1 MSNECYCLDPL
12 PTRSIVV
19 YHIRHF
25 DLIWNRFLYSLVA
38 VMPLLLLSFPVI
50 SQQYQV
56 GFLAVR
62 GETHSQAHWAPT
74 LALLNARF
82 SEHEFVGRHLTQS
95 QLDDALKQQQL
106 DFVVTNPVH
115 FMLSH
120 GQALNWLASYLDS
133 HYGQARASV
142 AGTLWVRANSTITE
156 LEQLGGV
163 TVGAVHEQAFG
174 GFLLVAEQLRRRQIR
189 LSELKMTFQ
198 GYPLDNL
205 AYALRDGAVEAAI
218 LPSCLLEDMVD
229 EGLLKQED
237 FRALMV
243 QSSAPCVRST
253 PLYPGW
259 SFASVGN
266 IEESLLRE
274 MTQALLSLEVEAR
287 AQWGASVRLDDVA
300 QLLSDWQLGPEPKPL
315 AHWALLQQ
323 FLEQHWP
330 WLAGFIT
337 LLLGHLL
344 YHSRVAVLLHRRTKE
359 CERLYHQVQQKEQAL
374 AQARQR
380 TLMGEMATGLA
391 HELNQP
397 LSAIQAYAQAGELM
411 QDPIKHQA
419 AFSHIVAETE
429 RGAAIIRRFRQ
440 WATQPLPSADAV
452 ELAELCQ
459 EVIARMRPRIEAL
472 TVHVTLEL
480 TSGTLLS
487 IRPAIEQI
495 LNNIL
500 SNALD
505 AHERRLQATPTH
517 KGWITLTLSQY
528 SAEQVTGWQLIIED
542 NAGGIDDSIITTLQ
556 HNLPASHYHGM
567 GIGLLVSHRL
577 ALRLQGQLSLSNT
590 EQGTQARL
598 VIKESE

>member
-1 MSNECYCLDPL
+1 M
-12 PTRSIVV
+12 
-19 YHIRHF
+19 
-25 DLIWNRFLYSLVA
+25 IWNRFLSYLMA
-38 VMPLLLLSFPVI
+38 ALPLLLLSFSAI

-62 GETHSQAHWAPT
+62 GEAHSQAQWAPT
-74 LALLNARF
+74 LALLNQRF
-82 SEHEFVGRHLTQS
+82 SDHEFVGRHLTQQ
-95 QLDDALKQQQL
+95 QLDEALSQQQL

-115 FMLSH
+115 FMLNH

-142 AGTLWVRANSTITE
+142 AGTLWVRADRPITKP
-156 LEQLGGV
+156 EQLRGH

-174 GFLLVAEQLRRRQIR
+174 GFLLVAEQLRRRQIL
-189 LSELKMTFQ
+189 LSELKVTFQ
-198 GYPLDNL
+198 GYPLDKL
-205 AYALRDGAVEAAI
+205 VYDLQQGALDVAI
-218 LPSCLLEDMVD
+218 LPSCLLEDMAS

-243 QSSAPCVRST
+243 EASSPCVRST

-266 IEESLLRE
+266 IEEPLLRE
-274 MTQALLSLEVEAR
+274 ITQALLSFELAGR
-287 AQWGASVRLDDVA
+287 AQWGASVRLDEVA
-300 QLLSDWQLGPEPKPL
+300 QLLMDWQLGPEPKPL

-323 FLEQHWP
+323 FIEQHWP
-330 WLAGFIT
+330 WLAGFIA

-359 CERLYHQVQQKEQAL
+359 CEQLYHQVQQKEQAL

-411 QDPIKHQA
+411 QDPVKHQA
-419 AFSHIVAETE
+419 AFSHIVEETE

-440 WATQPLPSADAV
+440 WATQALPSAAPF
-452 ELAELCQ
+452 ELADLCQ
-459 EVIARMRPRIEAL
+459 ELIVRIRPRADAL
-472 TVHVTLEL
+472 AVQLALDL
-480 TSGTLLS
+480 TPGTLLS

-495 LNNIL
+495 LNNLL

-505 AHERRLQATPTH
+505 AHERRLQVKPTH
-517 KGWITLTLSQY
+517 QGWIRVTLSQLA
-528 SAEQVTGWQLIIED
+528 AEQEQSGWQLIIED
-542 NAGGIDDSIITTLQ
+542 NAGGIDDGIISTLQ